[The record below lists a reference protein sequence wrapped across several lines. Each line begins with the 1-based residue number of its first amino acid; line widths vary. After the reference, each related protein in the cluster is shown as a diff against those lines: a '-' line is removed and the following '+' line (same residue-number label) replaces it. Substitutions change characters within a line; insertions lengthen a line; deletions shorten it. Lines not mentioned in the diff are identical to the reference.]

1 MAHILTKGANKMARQ
16 KKKMFNVYLT
26 DEIMA
31 FVREQAEKL
40 DVPMTYYIT
49 GLIQAEKRNLQ
60 EHQKM
65 FVVRKKRKSDNFTV
79 LKLHNNT

>member
-1 MAHILTKGANKMARQ
+1 MAYNLTKGANKMARQ

-26 DEIMA
+26 DELMA

-49 GLIQAEKRNLQ
+49 GLIQAEKRKQ
-60 EHQKM
+60 E
-65 FVVRKKRKSDNFTV
+65 RKQ
-79 LKLHNNT
+79 